1 VLTGHPFTPVER
13 MIAGLI
19 AAFLLVAGSAGV
31 ALGVLAHAWLPTLA
45 GRGAWCL
52 GIVYARATQL
62 GRPL

>member
-1 VLTGHPFTPVER
+1 

-45 GRGAWCL
+45 GLGAWCL